1 MKSRNYSWI
10 KYLFLALPMILGVIG
25 YCVLDGTPLLQ
36 AIYISTDLYGFG
48 ASDIPPNIVIE
59 IARWLGPV
67 ATASTFVMVVKFFR
81 RGFMNRVAFSRGN
94 STAVY
99 GPENEKSELLEQ
111 LGRDGIDMGDK
122 LVDAHR
128 YVLLGSEEENLDF
141 FKKNIDAINGRDV
154 FARCSSISAQAVK
167 HHNLHLF
174 CAEETAASIFWKK
187 HCIYPLAKSKN
198 HRIQIVFIGF
208 GRLGKELLLSAL
220 QNNIFSADQQ
230 IDYHIFGDA
239 EGFCNIHNQLREIGD
254 NVIFQYKYWHEQ
266 LDFINT
272 TDMVIVLQ
280 QENQAQLVRDL
291 TLSSPHSNIFVFAS
305 SAYSADFTENTDR
318 VTVFDWKEVASSLEN
333 IADSALF
340 RKAKQLNMR
349 YAHIYSGTAETAEN
363 TEKEWQKLDTFTRY
377 SNISAANFNDVQ
389 RSILACENQGLT
401 VDTMSGQWFETMSE
415 LEHIRWCRYHYLN
428 NWKHGKPEKGTK
440 DKAKRIHADLV
451 PYSSLSESEKDK
463 DRENIRI
470 LFSLD

>member
-1 MKSRNYSWI
+1 MKSKNYSWI
-10 KYLFLALPMILGVIG
+10 KYLFLALPMILGIIG

-67 ATASTFVMVVKFFR
+67 ATASTFVMVVKFLR

-174 CAEETAASIFWKK
+174 CAEETAASVFWKK
-187 HCIYPLAKSKN
+187 HCIYPLSKSKN
-198 HRIQIVFIGF
+198 HRLRIVFIGF
-208 GRLGKELLLSAL
+208 GRLGRELLLSAL
-220 QNNIFSADQQ
+220 QNNIFNPDQQ

-239 EGFCNIHNQLREIGD
+239 EGFCNIRNQLKEIGD

-291 TLSSPHSNIFVFAS
+291 TLSSPHSNIYVFAS

-349 YAHIYSGTAETAEN
+349 YASIYNGTEETAEN
-363 TEKEWQKLDTFTRY
+363 AEKEWQKLDTFTRY
-377 SNISAANFNDVQ
+377 SNISAADFNDVQ

-401 VDTMSGQWFETMSE
+401 VDTMSAQWFETMSE

-428 NWKHGKPEKGTK
+428 NWKYGKPEKGTK